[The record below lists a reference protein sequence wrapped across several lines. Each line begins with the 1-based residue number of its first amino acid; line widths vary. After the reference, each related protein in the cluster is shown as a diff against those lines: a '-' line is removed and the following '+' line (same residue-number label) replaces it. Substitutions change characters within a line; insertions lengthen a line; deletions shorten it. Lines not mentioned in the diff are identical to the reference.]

1 MLNAREAIRVHV
13 MLLQYYIEGEPCP
26 ASALTVSPDYIPN
39 LQERGSNV
47 THFFSH
53 KILSPQALAVGQR
66 RHERRYSSE
75 TEVKVEDIVAIIVT
89 PESAPESIL
98 YAMS

>member
-1 MLNAREAIRVHV
+1 
-13 MLLQYYIEGEPCP
+13 MLLQYYIEGEPCR

-39 LQERGSNV
+39 LKAGDGFQCDA
-47 THFFSH
+47 FSD
-53 KILSPQALAVGQR
+53 KILSPQALAVGER

-89 PESAPESIL
+89 PESVPESIL

>member
-1 MLNAREAIRVHV
+1 M
-13 MLLQYYIEGEPCP
+13 
-26 ASALTVSPDYIPN
+26 
-39 LQERGSNV
+39 
-47 THFFSH
+47 THFSD
-53 KILSPQALAVGQR
+53 KILSPQALAVGER

-89 PESAPESIL
+89 PESVPESIL